1 MALQIRR
8 GTTAERLAITFLPGE
23 IIFDATLNQ
32 VFVGNGTT
40 PGGIPVT
47 AYTDENAVDAIGAAL
62 VAGNSTNSN
71 VTFTY
76 GTTQDGANRINASVV
91 LDGGLLNVVEDTTP
105 QLGGDL
111 DLNTNDITGTG
122 DINITGTVT
131 ATSFSGPLTGNV
143 TGNVSGTAATVTGAA
158 QTAITSLGTLTSLA
172 VTGAITGSSFT
183 GDITTASITTT
194 SGDLTV
200 TPNTNFSNGIDV
212 TNGASTF
219 KNVTVAGV
227 ATVNTVVGSPITVNV
242 NDELT
247 AGARGTGLVIDTKAL
262 DFNFSG
268 SGIEFKVNNG
278 TITENLVKVEAYSQS
293 TLSEK
298 PGFNVKVYNSVSE
311 SYDVTPLVAD
321 GGGVTV
327 NGTINLNNQLFVS
340 TGSAP
345 TSSIGQ
351 EGDEEGAVIIT
362 NEYIYRCVAT
372 WTDASPDPQPDIWV
386 RVAFNATPW

>member
-111 DLNTNDITGTG
+111 DLNSRNITGTG
-122 DINITGTVT
+122 NVNITGTVT

-158 QTAITSLGTLTSLA
+158 QTAITSLGTLSSLA

-200 TPNTNFSNGIDV
+200 SPNTNFSNGIDV

-227 ATVNTVVGSPITVNV
+227 ATVNTLVGSPMTVNV

-262 DFNFSG
+262 NFAFSG

-278 TITENLVKVEAYSQS
+278 TTTENLVKVEAYSQS
-293 TLSEK
+293 TVSEK
-298 PGFNVKVYNSVSE
+298 PGFNVKVYNSNTS
-311 SYDVTPLVAD
+311 SYDVIPFVAD

-327 NGTINLNNQLFVS
+327 NGTINLNNELFIS
-340 TGSAP
+340 TAAAP
-345 TSSIGQ
+345 TSSTGQ
-351 EGDEEGAVIIT
+351 DGDEEGAVVIT

-372 WTDASPDPQPDIWV
+372 WASPGTANIWV

>member
-8 GTTAERLAITFLPGE
+8 GTTAERQAITFLPGE

-111 DLNTNDITGTG
+111 DLNSRNITGTG
-122 DINITGTVT
+122 NVNITGTVT

-158 QTAITSLGTLTSLA
+158 QTAITSLGTLSSLA

-200 TPNTNFSNGIDV
+200 SPNTNFSNGIDV

-227 ATVNTVVGSPITVNV
+227 ATVNTLVGSPMTVNV

-262 DFNFSG
+262 NFAFSG

-278 TITENLVKVEAYSQS
+278 TTTENLVKVEAYSQS
-293 TLSEK
+293 TVSEK
-298 PGFNVKVYNSVSE
+298 PGFNVKVYNSNTS
-311 SYDVTPLVAD
+311 SYDVIPFVAD

-327 NGTINLNNQLFVS
+327 NGTINLNNELFIS
-340 TGSAP
+340 TAAAP
-345 TSSIGQ
+345 TSSTGQ
-351 EGDEEGAVIIT
+351 DGDEEGAVVIT

-372 WTDASPDPQPDIWV
+372 WASPGTANIWV

>member
-262 DFNFSG
+262 NFAFSG

-298 PGFNVKVYNSVSE
+298 PGFNVKVYNSLSE

-327 NGTINLNNQLFVS
+327 NGTINLNDQLFVS

-345 TSSIGQ
+345 TSSTGQ
-351 EGDEEGAVIIT
+351 DGDEEGAVVIT

-372 WTDASPDPQPDIWV
+372 WASPGTANIWV

>member
-105 QLGGDL
+105 QLGGNL

-200 TPNTNFSNGIDV
+200 SPNTNFSNGIDV

-219 KNVTVAGV
+219 KNVTIAGV
-227 ATVNTVVGSPITVNV
+227 ATVNTVVGSPMTVNV

-247 AGARGTGLVIDTKAL
+247 TGARGTGLVIDTKAL
-262 DFNFSG
+262 DFAFSG

-293 TLSEK
+293 TLSDK
-298 PGFNVKVYNSVSE
+298 PGFNVKVYNSDTS

-321 GGGVTV
+321 GGGISV

-351 EGDEEGAVIIT
+351 EGDEEGAIIIT
-362 NEYIYRCVAT
+362 NEYIYRCVANWDGT
-372 WTDASPDPQPDIWV
+372 ANIWV
-386 RVAFNATPW
+386 RVAFNTTPW

>member
-71 VTFTY
+71 ITFTY

-111 DLNTNDITGTG
+111 DLNSRNITGTG
-122 DINITGTVT
+122 NVNITGTVT

-158 QTAITSLGTLTSLA
+158 QTAITSLGTLSSLA

-200 TPNTNFSNGIDV
+200 SPNTNFSNGIDV

-227 ATVNTVVGSPITVNV
+227 ATVNTLVGSPMTVNV

-262 DFNFSG
+262 NFAFSG

-278 TITENLVKVEAYSQS
+278 TTTENLVKVEAYSQS
-293 TLSEK
+293 TVSEK
-298 PGFNVKVYNSVSE
+298 PGFNVKVYNSNTS
-311 SYDVTPLVAD
+311 SYDVIPFVAD

-327 NGTINLNNQLFVS
+327 NGTINLNNELFIS
-340 TGSAP
+340 TAAAP
-345 TSSIGQ
+345 TSSTGQ
-351 EGDEEGAVIIT
+351 DGDEEGAVVIT

-372 WTDASPDPQPDIWV
+372 WASPGTANIWV